1 MDNNKI
7 LINGDLKILE
17 QQAITLLSTG
27 SNITNAALE
36 LGVDRRQIY
45 RWLDNPNF
53 KTELERIIDNN
64 VSYLM
69 LDALEQLE
77 KVMQTSNNDKDK
89 LKAIELIF
97 RANDRFNNTI
107 VVEQTEKKTL
117 DLDKMLIDLETL

>member
-1 MDNNKI
+1 MGNNKI

-77 KVMQTSNNDKDK
+77 KVMQNSNNDKDK

-107 VVEQTEKKTL
+107 VVEQVEKKRL
-117 DLDKMLIDLETL
+117 DLDKMLVDLETL